1 MTSTDLTSTD
11 LTSTHLSI
19 ETDTSRPH
27 DVDPT
32 VQVAAGEDERSL
44 LLDELGER
52 FERFRLFRKTDS
64 VEADKVLA
72 EIGAHSVVDRDI
84 VLELSSTRPLG
95 HPERFME
102 AHTLAMRSL
111 EVLDRNGG
119 RGVKVGGFGPLGALA
134 AVPVQLVTRF
144 IVRSYQSTVIDA
156 VVNLY
161 SRREAA
167 CPPDDPARLML
178 ARARMAAH
186 RVAPGYK
193 RNPVGLPSLAIVVGG
208 AAVSSAGRVV
218 LDAVSPTRTFAV
230 SATVAAFVLFA
241 LASWIILRG
250 AAVARRRIG
259 LTLQQPLA
267 ALWETVGRA
276 GRPPRDQSRQFAF
289 YAIVLTAVGWILIP
303 IGAAVAFALG

>member
-1 MTSTDLTSTD
+1 MSNADTPVEGPTTDRD
-11 LTSTHLSI
+11 
-19 ETDTSRPH
+19 R
-27 DVDPT
+27 
-32 VQVAAGEDERSL
+32 GL
-44 LLDELGER
+44 LLDQLGDR

-84 VLELSSTRPLG
+84 VLELSSSRPLG

-119 RGVKVGGFGPLGALA
+119 RGVKVGGGPLGALA
-134 AVPVQLVTRF
+134 GVAVQLISRF
-144 IVRSYQSTVIDA
+144 IVRSYQGNVIDA

-178 ARARMAAH
+178 ARARLGAA
-186 RVAPGYK
+186 RVVPGYK

-208 AAVSSAGRVV
+208 AALSSAGRV
-218 LDAVSPTRTFAV
+218 LLNAISPTRTFAV
-230 SATVAAFVLFA
+230 LATVVAFVVFG

-259 LTLQQPLA
+259 LTVQQPLA
-267 ALWETVGRA
+267 ALWETIGRA

-289 YAIVLTAVGWILIP
+289 YAIMLTALAWVLIP